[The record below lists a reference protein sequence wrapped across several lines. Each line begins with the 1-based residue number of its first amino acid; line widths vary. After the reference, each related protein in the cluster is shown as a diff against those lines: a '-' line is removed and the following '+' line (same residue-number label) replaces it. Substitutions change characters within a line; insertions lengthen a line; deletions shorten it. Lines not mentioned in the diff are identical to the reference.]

1 MLTVAIGSQNKTKVE
16 AVKRC
21 FQANSTK
28 LISLNVPSGVG
39 NQPFSD
45 EETLQG
51 AMNRAK
57 AALHETKADIGIGLE
72 GGVSETKAGML
83 LCNWGALYTKDHQMF
98 SAAGARIMLP
108 VEVAEELRKGRELA
122 QVMEDYAAKKDVRS
136 QEGAIGIFTN
146 ERVIRKD
153 MFAHVVNL
161 LVGQYEYHKK
171 QW

>member
-16 AVKRC
+16 AVKSC
-21 FQANSTK
+21 FQAHSTK
-28 LISLNVPSGVG
+28 LISLNVASGVAD
-39 NQPFSD
+39 QPFSD

-57 AALHETKADIGIGLE
+57 AALHETKANIGIGLE

-83 LCNWGALYTKDHQMF
+83 LCNWGALYTDDHHMF

-108 VEVAEELRKGRELA
+108 AEIAEALRSGQELA
-122 QVMEDYAAKKDVRS
+122 QVMEHYAAKKDVRS

-146 ERVIRKD
+146 ERVLRKD
-153 MFAHVVNL
+153 MFAHIVLL
-161 LVGQYEYHKK
+161 LVGQYEYDKK